1 MTTDLRWFSPNK
13 FGTLVVPGI
22 RRAGLTVA
30 TEGDQAAGLVVAID
44 GQVAEEAHRYAV
56 RHRCPLV
63 LYLWDLPPW
72 RLGEGRPDWVG
83 EILGRMVRLP
93 RLTGGYPERAGFY
106 SRLRFIGRKA
116 RAVWVPSE
124 ATAGDVRARFG
135 LEPEVVPYCFD
146 STRFVP
152 GPWRPGSP
160 LRLFTVSRLVPHKN
174 QGAVIRAAAHLEPST
189 TVHLIGQGPDANHL
203 GALAARLHVNLV
215 LESHGVSDDVVV
227 AGYRRATVVVA
238 PSRFEGFGLTP
249 IEGLAA
255 GIPVVA
261 SDIGPHREF
270 LDPRITFVPLD
281 DDEALA
287 SGIRAAVARGPIADP
302 ALGLI
307 TIEAAVD
314 RFVARCRA
322 LLGS

>member
-1 MTTDLRWFSPNK
+1 VTTDLRWFSPNK
-13 FGTLVVPGI
+13 YGTLVVPGL

-30 TEGDQAAGLVVAID
+30 TEGAGPAGLAVAID
-44 GQVAEEAHRYAV
+44 GQVAEAAYRYSV
-56 RHRCPLV
+56 RNNCPLV

-72 RLGEGRPDWVG
+72 RLGEGRADWVG
-83 EILGRMVRLP
+83 EVFGRLVRVP

-106 SRLRFIGRKA
+106 SRLQFIGRQA

-152 GPWRPGSP
+152 GPWRPASP

-174 QGAVIRAAAHLEPST
+174 QGAVIRAAARLDPST
-189 TVHLIGQGPDANHL
+189 TVHLIGQGPDAGHL
-203 GALAARLHVNLV
+203 QALAARLYVDLV

-227 AGYRRATVVVA
+227 AGYRRSTVVVA

-249 IEGLAA
+249 IEGLAS

-270 LDPRITFVPLD
+270 LDPRTTFVPLD

-287 SGIRAAVARGPIADP
+287 NGIRAAIARGPIADP
-302 ALGLI
+302 ALAAI

-322 LLGS
+322 LLAG